1 MSLFPGTAIEDFGE
15 RGVGRIMEDGEG
27 GEVEKDVVGD
37 EGDDDSNVDASVGE
51 PRE

>member
-1 MSLFPGTAIEDFGE
+1 
-15 RGVGRIMEDGEG
+15 MEDRE

-37 EGDDDSNVDASVGE
+37 EGDDDSDVDASVGE